1 MNNETFKVINTSLTD
16 LKNNESL
23 LYSRTVVPN
32 GVELSPR
39 GKPRNVWEKKK
50 ASAGHNDWMA
60 PVDRKTDLW
69 HPAMIPKVEIS
80 HTNFV
85 PLNLYN

>member
-1 MNNETFKVINTSLTD
+1 MRVYCIPEQWFPMEWNYLPGGNPEMC
-16 LKNNESL
+16 
-23 LYSRTVVPN
+23 
-32 GVELSPR
+32 
-39 GKPRNVWEKKK
+39 GKKKK